1 MISISVDRAAGQSIV
16 VLRVNRPSD
25 NAYYTHKGAVWVRVG
40 STNRK
45 LEGQTLLDYLRG
57 RQILSF
63 DESTDTTATVADL
76 DDLSFDEST
85 DTTATVADLDELKVR
100 RYLERRGNGDFL
112 ENRTI
117 SEFLINSQL
126 ATHDSRIKNSTVL
139 LFGGV
144 PRPVFSA
151 VRNSTGPV

>member
-1 MISISVDRAAGQSIV
+1 MSHAAQDIVPRPMISISVDRAAGQSIV

-76 DDLSFDEST
+76 D
-85 DTTATVADLDELKVR
+85 
-100 RYLERRGNGDFL
+100 
-112 ENRTI
+112 
-117 SEFLINSQL
+117 
-126 ATHDSRIKNSTVL
+126 
-139 LFGGV
+139 
-144 PRPVFSA
+144 
-151 VRNSTGPV
+151 

>member
-57 RQILSF
+57 RQI
-63 DESTDTTATVADL
+63 
-76 DDLSFDEST
+76 LSFDEST